1 MNVQTQPDLTEF
13 EFALF
18 AAILSAHQNRE
29 RIVACARAGGRVECP
44 QAVGRV
50 SAGLLVPDR
59 RCAEDWESP
68 RARACQR
75 AVFFP
80 NPFFAPQ
87 LNTESEPNCHLAPS
101 RIPRSMIAVD
111 ENLCVYSPS
120 GEPWDIVCDVST
132 VRLMLG
138 SSRSC
143 RICRSRHS
151 RLGRVSGFLLSPGA
165 DCACNG
171 VVRHVWRSTFRRRQS
186 ESRVREDRSNR
197 RVILVFALIGLLNGY
212 ICQPTRTARSSGPS
226 TGTRFA
232 GWA

>member
-1 MNVQTQPDLTEF
+1 M
-13 EFALF
+13 
-18 AAILSAHQNRE
+18 R
-29 RIVACARAGGRVECP
+29 
-44 QAVGRV
+44 
-50 SAGLLVPDR
+50 
-59 RCAEDWESP
+59 
-68 RARACQR
+68 R

-212 ICQPTRTARSSGPS
+212 ICQPTHEPHGVLDHRRGHDSLAGHRSLRGWRAPAAVAGLRARPAIQRPGRKP
-226 TGTRFA
+226 A
-232 GWA
+232 GAHARHPRRLWCHPQS

>member
-1 MNVQTQPDLTEF
+1 MPQFFQLIKTGSASSDVREQVGELSVRRLLGEF
-13 EFALF
+13 QQDF
-18 AAILSAHQNRE
+18 SSPT
-29 RIVACARAGGRVECP
+29 G
-44 QAVGRV
+44 
-50 SAGLLVPDR
+50 
-59 RCAEDWESP
+59 CAEDWESL
-68 RARACQR
+68 RARPCQMRR

-151 RLGRVSGFLLSPGA
+151 RLGRVSGFLLSPGP
-165 DCACNG
+165 DCACMALFG
-171 VVRHVWRSTFRRRQS
+171 M
-186 ESRVREDRSNR
+186 SN
-197 RVILVFALIGLLNGY
+197 VALFAGGNLSPGCGRIV
-212 ICQPTRTARSSGPS
+212 RTAG
-226 TGTRFA
+226 
-232 GWA
+232 

>member
-1 MNVQTQPDLTEF
+1 M
-13 EFALF
+13 
-18 AAILSAHQNRE
+18 R
-29 RIVACARAGGRVECP
+29 
-44 QAVGRV
+44 
-50 SAGLLVPDR
+50 
-59 RCAEDWESP
+59 
-68 RARACQR
+68 R

-197 RVILVFALIGLLNGY
+197 WVILVFALIGLLNGY
-212 ICQPTRTARSSGPS
+212 ICQPTRTPRSSGPS